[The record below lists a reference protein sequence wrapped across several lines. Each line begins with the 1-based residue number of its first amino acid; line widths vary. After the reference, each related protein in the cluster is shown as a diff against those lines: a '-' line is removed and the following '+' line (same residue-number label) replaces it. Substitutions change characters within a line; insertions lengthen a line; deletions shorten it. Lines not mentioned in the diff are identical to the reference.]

1 MGVKGGDGVDLGW
14 LQERKKQLKFGRS
27 RLHAWGLFADE
38 PIEAEEFV
46 IEYVGELVRSAI
58 ADKREAA
65 YENAGEDSSYL
76 FRLDDELVVDATK
89 QGSAARFINHSCDPN
104 CYTKIITIEGQK
116 KITIYSRRFIS
127 KGEEL
132 AYDYHFNYEDTKIPC
147 MCGAQNCRGSL
158 N

>member
-76 FRLDDELVVDATK
+76 FRLDDELV
-89 QGSAARFINHSCDPN
+89 
-104 CYTKIITIEGQK
+104 
-116 KITIYSRRFIS
+116 
-127 KGEEL
+127 L